1 MESFLQLVISAVWV
15 SSGKATH
22 YTTAEIAEPN
32 MHLGRVVACPL
43 IHMLRQ
49 TTKAGGGK
57 STKAISIFLLFPK
70 W

>member
-15 SSGKATH
+15 SSEKVTH

-32 MHLGRVVACPL
+32 MGRVVACPL

>member
-1 MESFLQLVISAVWV
+1 V
-15 SSGKATH
+15 SSEKVTH

-32 MHLGRVVACPL
+32 MGRVVACPL

-57 STKAISIFLLFPK
+57 STKAISILLLFPK